1 MKKSMFR
8 LAMVMVMVFALLAGT
23 VCCAY
28 AADENQTTQDGGKG
42 EEKNDGS
49 LDYLKNKDTDVLN
62 EQTESFQK
70 TASGIYK
77 FLLMAL
83 NGIGVIALIVIGIV
97 SLFGLGEPQT
107 KQKLKSSAMT
117 IIIILIIGNGAVNIV
132 YWGIR
137 LAQSIF

>member
-8 LAMVMVMVFALLAGT
+8 MAMVMVMIFALLAGT

-28 AADENQTTQDGGKG
+28 ADGDNQTTQDGGSGDK
-42 EEKNDGS
+42 KKDDS
-49 LDYLKNKDTDVLN
+49 LDYLKEKDTDVLD

-70 TASGIYK
+70 TASGIYQ
-77 FLLMAL
+77 FLLIVL
-83 NGIGVIALIVIGIV
+83 NAICAIALIVIGIV

-107 KQKLKSSAMT
+107 KQKMKSAAMT
-117 IIIILIIGNGAVNIV
+117 IIIILIIGNGAINIV

-137 LAQSIF
+137 LAGSIF